1 MYTYKYYFYSMSIL
15 SSGYNIIQI
24 FNNSKFF
31 AGIIMIMLNI
41 GSKYV
46 VIELSETQKEYLR
59 NSYARLFLLF
69 AICWTGTRDVIV
81 SLLLTGSFIIMTD
94 YLLNEKSSYC
104 IVPKSMRKL
113 KSVIDV
119 NDDLIITEEEVQ
131 NAIQIL
137 EKAKKKA
144 RKQDQMNFVNALRN
158 NNFVI

>member
-1 MYTYKYYFYSMSIL
+1 MTFFSI
-15 SSGYNIIQI
+15 GNNILQI

-59 NSYARLFLLF
+59 NSYARLFLIF
-69 AICWTGTRDVIV
+69 AICWTGTRDVIL

-94 YLLNEKSSYC
+94 YLLNEKSSCC
-104 IVPKSMRKL
+104 IIPKSMRKL
-113 KSVIDV
+113 KNVIDV
-119 NDDLIITEEEVQ
+119 NNDSVITDEEVQ

-137 EKAKKKA
+137 EKAKQKT
-144 RKQDQMNFVNALRN
+144 RNQEQMNFVNALRN